1 MPSSVAH
8 WKKRHGLPL
17 AHVPRAGADPGSKVR
32 GGAISVYLVVKYHTM
47 AKVVLPTY
55 SK

>member
-32 GGAISVYLVVKYHTM
+32 GGRFQYIW
-47 AKVVLPTY
+47 
-55 SK
+55 